1 MCVCLCVC
9 VCVCVLASLR
19 YGGAVFN
26 THALDAEQW
35 GACVAIALGV
45 IPLRAAVTTAL
56 NARETNSLGGVN
68 TPDVFPA
75 AAAATEQGASPR
87 SVPEHMP
94 KMTLWTWLEMKL
106 FRGIF

>member
-1 MCVCLCVC
+1 MY
-9 VCVCVLASLR
+9 VCVLASLLH
-19 YGGAVFN
+19 GGAVFN

-35 GACVAIALGV
+35 GACVAIALGGL
-45 IPLRAAVTTAL
+45 PLRAAVTTAL
-56 NARETNSLGGVN
+56 NASEDDSLGGVN
-68 TPDVFPA
+68 TQDVFPA
-75 AAAATEQGASPR
+75 AAAEQGASPP